1 MQSDACLS
9 RNSTV
14 EDPAFMPHFDL
25 ENIIR
30 TVGYFGVWGIV
41 FAETGLFF
49 GVFLPGDSLLF
60 TAGVLANQG
69 YFNIVVL
76 AIGCFIAAVAGDA
89 TGYYIGDRMGR
100 RLFTKPESR
109 IFKPA
114 YLLKAQLFFEKHG
127 GKAIILGRF
136 MPVVR
141 TMVPMVAGAGTMPYR
156 KFFTYNVIGA
166 FLWGACITL
175 AGYFL
180 SDLIGDSIDKYLL
193 PVIVLIVLVSVAPTA
208 IHIWK
213 ENGDQIKADVRRR
226 MAERKAS

>member
-1 MQSDACLS
+1 MFSPDQLEDLIK
-9 RNSTV
+9 TV
-14 EDPAFMPHFDL
+14 S
-25 ENIIR
+25 
-30 TVGYFGVWGIV
+30 YFGVWAIV

-60 TAGVLANQG
+60 TAGVLASQG
-69 YFNIVVL
+69 YFNIVLL
-76 AIGCFIAAVAGDA
+76 AFGCFVAAVAGDA

-109 IFKPA
+109 FFKPA
-114 YLLKAQLFFEKHG
+114 YLHKAQAFFEKHG

-156 KFFTYNVIGA
+156 RFFTYNVIGG
-166 FLWGACITL
+166 FLWGVCVTV
-175 AGYFL
+175 AGYYL
-180 SDLIGDSIDKYLL
+180 GELIGDSIDRYLL
-193 PVIVLIVLVSVAPTA
+193 PIIAVIIIVSVAPSA
-208 IHIWK
+208 FHIWK

>member
-1 MQSDACLS
+1 ML
-9 RNSTV
+9 
-14 EDPAFMPHFDL
+14 HFDL
-25 ENIIR
+25 DNIIR
-30 TVGYFGVWGIV
+30 TVGYLGVWGIV

-60 TAGVLANQG
+60 TAGVLASQG
-69 YFNIVVL
+69 YFNIVLL
-76 AIGCFIAAVAGDA
+76 AVGCFIAAVVGDA

-109 IFKPA
+109 VFKPA
-114 YLLKAQLFFEKHG
+114 YLLKAQVFFEKHG

-136 MPVVR
+136 MPIVR

-156 KFFTYNVIGA
+156 KFFTYNVIGG
-166 FLWGACITL
+166 FLWGVCITL
-175 AGYFL
+175 AGYFMG
-180 SDLIGDSIDKYLL
+180 DLIGDSIDRYLL
-193 PVIVLIVLVSVAPTA
+193 PIIALIVIVSIAPSA
-208 IHIWK
+208 YHIWK

>member
-1 MQSDACLS
+1 
-9 RNSTV
+9 
-14 EDPAFMPHFDL
+14 MPHFDL

-30 TVGYFGVWGIV
+30 TVGYFGVWAII

-76 AIGCFIAAVAGDA
+76 AIGCFIAAVLGDA

-114 YLLKAQLFFEKHG
+114 YLLKAQIFFEKHG

-156 KFFTYNVIGA
+156 RFFTYNVIGA
-166 FLWGACITL
+166 FLWGVCITL

-180 SDLIGDSIDKYLL
+180 SDLIGDSIDRYLL
-193 PVIVLIVLVSVAPTA
+193 PVIALIVIISVAPTA

>member
-1 MQSDACLS
+1 ML
-9 RNSTV
+9 
-14 EDPAFMPHFDL
+14 HFDKDL
-25 ENIIR
+25 ITTIGMLGIW
-30 TVGYFGVWGIV
+30 VIV

-60 TAGVLANQG
+60 TAGVLASQG
-69 YFNIVVL
+69 HFNIAVL
-76 AIGCFIAAVAGDA
+76 CAGCFVAAVAGDA
-89 TGYYIGDRMGR
+89 TGYYIGDKMGR

-109 IFKPA
+109 FFRPA
-114 YLLKAQLFFEKHG
+114 YLLKAQAFFEKHG

-156 KFFTYNVIGA
+156 RFFSYNVVGG
-166 FLWGACITL
+166 FLWGVCITL

-180 SDLIGDSIDKYLL
+180 ASLIGDSIDRYLL
-193 PVIVLIVLVSVAPTA
+193 PIIALIIILSVAPTA
-208 IHIWK
+208 FHIWK